1 MVSCA
6 VQIHWTRSKVPSQI
20 SGDLFCFQISRTK
33 ESVHISGGFRA
44 REATVGSHLS
54 VSSRMVTLE
63 QIIKRPARLEMVS
76 KLSCEG
82 RNLCSGG
89 VGWSEPGARSISLSA
104 SLQGLLTSLE
114 EANCI
119 NTIRR
124 SVTSCVHPASAG
136 KNSRHGIT
144 IAVGGLRLTGQD
156 GQATTPAAHVQTRE
170 HFGTGP
176 KNAKK
181 NTGAQLWAKEIRT

>member
-1 MVSCA
+1 MSSQRGQQDWKWAPSSA
-6 VQIHWTRSKVPSQI
+6 VRGATSAV
-20 SGDLFCFQISRTK
+20 
-33 ESVHISGGFRA
+33 GG
-44 REATVGSHLS
+44 GW
-54 VSSRMVTLE
+54 
-63 QIIKRPARLEMVS
+63 
-76 KLSCEG
+76 
-82 RNLCSGG
+82 

-144 IAVGGLRLTGQD
+144 IAVGGLRLRGQD

-176 KNAKK
+176 KETERSKNAKK
-181 NTGAQLWAKEIRT
+181 NTGAQLCSKEIRT